1 MFRLFI
7 ISFLIY
13 LVVNLFENIIH
24 YNIGKYS
31 NKKTHFDIPTRR
43 DWIKIILVMVCFAAL
58 QGSLTCLLDNRCN

>member
-1 MFRLFI
+1 MYQLFI

-13 LVVNLFENIIH
+13 LGVNLFENIIH

-31 NKKTHFDIPTRR
+31 NKKTHLDVPTRK
-43 DWIKIILVMVCFAAL
+43 DWIKIILVMICFAVL